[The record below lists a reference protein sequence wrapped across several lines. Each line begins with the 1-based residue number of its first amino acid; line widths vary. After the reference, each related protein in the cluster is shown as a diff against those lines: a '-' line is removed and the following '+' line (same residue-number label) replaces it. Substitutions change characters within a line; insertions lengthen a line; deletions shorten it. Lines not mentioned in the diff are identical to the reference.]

1 MKNPK
6 ERLQKVCVI
15 GATPAGI
22 AATNKLGEMGIPVT
36 LIDEAPDLNEKL
48 ASDIWRMPSGVSS
61 NYALRPGL
69 LRIMRNPGI
78 RLLLPA
84 SIKSIKHTPQ
94 GFSIRY
100 KKPASYVDAD
110 KCTLCGLCSENCPA
124 VSPEGKK
131 ALKYGGRHALP
142 GRPVIDKRKTPL
154 CQTNCPLGV
163 NVQGYMALARAGK
176 YTEALELIRKDNA
189 LPGICGRVCTHP
201 CEAACRRNDLDQP
214 LAIRDIKRFIAD
226 NASPDVTKAKPARTR
241 PGKIAVVG
249 SGPAGLAAAHDLIR
263 FGYQVMVFEKQE
275 APGGLLRYAIGPYR
289 LPRPVLDQE
298 IQYLRRIGIEF
309 RLGCEF
315 EPSRDAQDFSAIVL
329 ATGLWEDRKLNVPGE
344 TLDGVVGCISFLS
357 AVHRG
362 EIKSVSG
369 KTAVIGDG
377 NAAFETARTLVR
389 LGAQVT
395 LISWFPEEL
404 IPADTLEVEETLRE
418 GVAIKTGLKVAQFLG
433 DGGSLKAIRLFPT
446 VPGPP
451 DAKGIPWPVPIEG
464 GKPIDIEFER
474 VVIAIGQT
482 GNPALLDCCPQNL
495 ATTGRL
501 TRVDDKGRTH
511 ANNVFAAGDVV
522 TGPSTVVS
530 TMASGRAAAL
540 AVHSFLSGEDLLTG
554 KPAEPCSL
562 SRPRELDFPEITP
575 EIPSFPRAR
584 MSELRL
590 TSRRELSDEVALGL
604 TEDQV
609 HSESS
614 RCLQCGVCSE
624 CFQCVEACSGAKA
637 ISYADDSFEAVE
649 HAGVVIIADP
659 AAAPG
664 VKGEDVIRAYSSK
677 AIKPDVFVMTLR
689 GFAAVSEAV
698 LLLGDSAPR
707 MKGHGISFSPPGPQ
721 LTSDLRIGVFVCRCN
736 DSLGWDPEL
745 DRFISYLPEN
755 SPVEYAESVPSA
767 CTLEGAASIL
777 RTIRE
782 KGLTRFVLASCVCC
796 PLDLICS
803 ACTDQRSRLKATIF
817 QGTGIARAMA
827 ETCNLRGEA
836 LALLKSDTPLAVS
849 RFKGLLQRSIRRA
862 AHLKSL
868 PSPARQYNFTTAI
881 IGESEAALRSA
892 QTLGQMGME
901 VFLFGSPDR
910 PLPSA
915 PDYPNVHAFLGSCAR
930 SLKGT
935 VGDFRVVVIMEDGTH
950 QVFSAGAVILG
961 DSARRNIAYMPHP
974 DMPPHEFTHSM
985 QAKGLRGIPFFV
997 PGATSIP
1004 GLLLASPPGINASER
1019 IKGTAAGILAAT
1031 VMPRGPRQNKGYTVS
1046 IDENLCRGCGRCVN
1060 ACPYRAVSFHTN
1072 TLGSGYAVV
1081 DEALCKGCGNCI
1093 SICPSDAADSPY
1105 RDRLF
1110 LEQMIEEVTARGS

>member
-22 AATNKLGEMGIPVT
+22 AASNKLGEMGIPVT
-36 LIDEAPDLNEKL
+36 LIDQTPDLNEKL
-48 ASDIWRMPSGVSS
+48 ASDIWRMPSGVSF
-61 NYALRPGL
+61 NYAMRPGL

-100 KKPASYVDAD
+100 KKTASYVDSD

-124 VSPEGKK
+124 VSPDGTK

-154 CQTNCPLGV
+154 CQANCPLGV

-176 YTEALELIRKDNA
+176 YTEALELIRQDNV
-189 LPGICGRVCTHP
+189 LPGICGRICTHP

-226 NASPDVTKAKPARTR
+226 NASPDLTKAKPARTR
-241 PGKIAVVG
+241 PEKIAVAG
-249 SGPAGLAAAHDLIR
+249 SGPAGLAAASDLIR
-263 FGYQVMVFEKQE
+263 LGYRVTVFEKE
-275 APGGLLRYAIGPYR
+275 KAPGGLLRYGIGPYR
-289 LPRPVLDQE
+289 LPRLVLDQE
-298 IQYLRRIGIEF
+298 IEYLHRIGIEF
-309 RLGCEF
+309 RLGCEYK
-315 EPSRDAQDFSAIVL
+315 SSLNARDFSAIVL

-344 TLDGVVGCISFLS
+344 KLDGVVGCVSLLS

-362 EIKSVSG
+362 EFKSFCG

-377 NAAFETARTLVR
+377 NAAFEAARTLVR

-404 IPADTLEVEETLRE
+404 IPADALEVEQALTE
-418 GVAIKTGLKVAQFLG
+418 GVAIKTSLMVAQFLG
-433 DGGSLKAIRLFPT
+433 DGGRLKAVRFFPT
-446 VPGPP
+446 IPGPP

-464 GKPIDIEFER
+464 GTPLEIEFER
-474 VVIAIGQT
+474 AVIAIGQT
-482 GNPALLDCCPQNL
+482 GNPALFDCHAENR
-495 ATTGRL
+495 ATPDGL
-501 TRVDDKGRTH
+501 TLVEDKGRIR
-511 ANNVFAAGDVV
+511 ANNVFTAGDAV

-530 TMASGRAAAL
+530 AMASGRAAAR
-540 AVHSFLSGEDLLTG
+540 AVHSFLTG
-554 KPAEPCSL
+554 KAFPAGEPAEPCSL
-562 SRPRELDFPEITP
+562 SRPKELDFPEITP
-575 EIPSFPRAR
+575 EIPSVPRAR
-584 MSELRL
+584 MSELRPA
-590 TSRRELSDEVALGL
+590 SRGELSVEVALGL

-609 HSESS
+609 HLETS

-637 ISYADDSFEAVE
+637 IFYADDSFEAVE

-664 VKGEDVIRAYSSK
+664 VKGEDVIRAYSAK
-677 AIKPDVFVMTLR
+677 AIKPDVFAMTLR
-689 GFAAVSEAV
+689 GFAAAAEAV

-745 DRFISYLPEN
+745 DRFISYLPED
-755 SPVEYAESVPSA
+755 STVEYAESVPSA
-767 CTLEGAASIL
+767 CTPEGAASML

-803 ACTDQRSRLKATIF
+803 ACTDQRSRLKAAIF

-836 LALLKSDTPLAVS
+836 LTLLKSDPPLALS

-868 PSPARQYNFTTAI
+868 PTPARQYNFTTAI

-910 PLPSA
+910 PLPSV
-915 PDYPNVHAFLGSCAR
+915 PNYPKVDAFLGSCAR

-935 VGDFRVVVIMEDGTH
+935 VGDFRVVVIMEDSTH

-1019 IKGTAAGILAAT
+1019 IKGTAAAILATT

-1046 IDENLCRGCGRCVN
+1046 INEKLCRGCGRCVN
-1060 ACPYRAVSFHTN
+1060 TCPYRAVSFHIN

-1081 DEALCKGCGNCI
+1081 DEALCKGCGDCI

>member
-6 ERLQKVCVI
+6 ERLQKVCII

-22 AATNKLGEMGIPVT
+22 AAANKLGEMGIPVT
-36 LIDEAPDLNEKL
+36 LIDQDPDLNEKL
-48 ASDIWRMPSGVSS
+48 ASDIWRMPSGVSF

-69 LRIMRNPGI
+69 LRIMRNPRI

-100 KKPASYVDAD
+100 KKTASYVDAD
-110 KCTLCGLCSENCPA
+110 KCTLCGLCSQNCPA
-124 VSPEGKK
+124 VSPDGRK

-154 CQTNCPLGV
+154 CQANCPLGV

-176 YTEALELIRKDNA
+176 YTEALELIRKDNV
-189 LPGICGRVCTHP
+189 LPGICGRICTHP

-226 NASPDVTKAKPARTR
+226 NASPDLPKAKPARTR
-241 PGKIAVVG
+241 PEKIAVVG
-249 SGPAGLAAAHDLIR
+249 SGPAGLAAASDLIR
-263 FGYQVMVFEKQE
+263 FGYRVTVFEKE
-275 APGGLLRYAIGPYR
+275 KAPGGLLRYGIGPYR

-298 IQYLRRIGIEF
+298 IEYLHRIGIEF
-309 RLGCEF
+309 RLGCEYK
-315 EPSRDAQDFSAIVL
+315 SSLDARDFSAIVL

-344 TLDGVVGCISFLS
+344 KLDGVVGCVSFLS

-362 EIKSVSG
+362 EIKYVSG

-377 NAAFETARTLVR
+377 NSAFEAARTLVR

-404 IPADTLEVEETLRE
+404 LPADAMEVEETLKE
-418 GVAIKTGLKVAQFLG
+418 GVAIKTSLKVAEFLG
-433 DGGSLKAIRLFPT
+433 DGGRLKAIRLFPT
-446 VPGPP
+446 IPGPP
-451 DAKGIPWPVPIEG
+451 DVNGIPWPVPTEG
-464 GKPIDIEFER
+464 GKPLDIEFER
-474 VVIAIGQT
+474 AVISVGQT
-482 GNPALLDCCPQNL
+482 GNPALFDGYAENS
-495 ATTGRL
+495 ATPDGIIRL
-501 TRVDDKGRTH
+501 DDKGRTR
-511 ANNVFAAGDVV
+511 ANNVFAAGDAV

-530 TMASGRAAAL
+530 AMASGRAAAM
-540 AVHSFLSGEDLLTG
+540 AVHSFLTGEAFLAG
-554 KPAEPCSL
+554 QPAERCSL
-562 SRPRELDFPEITP
+562 SRPQELDFPEITP
-575 EIPSFPRAR
+575 EIPSVPRAR
-584 MSELRL
+584 MPERRP
-590 TSRRELSDEVALGL
+590 TSLRELSVEVALGL
-604 TEDQV
+604 TEDQLQ
-609 HSESS
+609 SETS

-624 CFQCVEACSGAKA
+624 CLQCVEACSGAKA

-664 VKGEDVIRAYSSK
+664 VKGVDVIRAYSSK
-677 AIKPDVFVMTLR
+677 AIKPDIFGMTLR
-689 GFAAVSEAV
+689 GFAAAAEAV

-721 LTSDLRIGVFVCRCN
+721 LTSNLRIGVFVCRCN
-736 DSLGWDPEL
+736 DALGWDLEL
-745 DRFISYLPEN
+745 DRFISYLPED

-803 ACTDQRSRLKATIF
+803 ACTDQRSRLKAAIF

-836 LALLKSDTPLAVS
+836 LTLLKSDPPLAVS

-868 PSPARQYNFTTAI
+868 PTPARQYNFTTAI
-881 IGESEAALRSA
+881 IGESEATLRSA

-910 PLPSA
+910 PLPSV
-915 PDYPNVHAFLGSCAR
+915 PDFPNVHAFLGSCAR

-935 VGDFRVVVIMEDGTH
+935 VGDFRVVVIMEDSTH

-961 DSARRNIAYMPHP
+961 VSARRNIAYMPHP

-1046 IDENLCRGCGRCVN
+1046 INENLCRGCGRCVN

-1072 TLGSGYAVV
+1072 TQGSGYAVV
-1081 DEALCKGCGNCI
+1081 DEALCKGCGDCI
-1093 SICPSDAADSPY
+1093 SICPSNAADSPY

-1110 LEQMIEEVTARGS
+1110 LEQMIEEVTAPGS